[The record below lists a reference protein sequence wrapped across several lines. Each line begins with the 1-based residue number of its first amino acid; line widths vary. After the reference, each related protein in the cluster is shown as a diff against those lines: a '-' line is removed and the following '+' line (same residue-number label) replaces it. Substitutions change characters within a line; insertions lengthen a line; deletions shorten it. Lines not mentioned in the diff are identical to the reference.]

1 MRDFE
6 EIPPF
11 EGELH
16 DHAVSS
22 PSVNITVMSSSLFL
36 LSQIF
41 SRTGGALI
49 GVNGT
54 RLHRE
59 AAEAPVS
66 RRCTSQ
72 GGGTADFTSVAHSP
86 FTEPS
91 ELSRHLQIERAV
103 GETLVFPEI
112 KLVITLQT
120 HKKVDPWGGT

>member
-59 AAEAPVS
+59 AAEAPCRGGARRKGEELLIS
-66 RRCTSQ
+66 RALHILPSQ
-72 GGGTADFTSVAHSP
+72 NPVNSH
-86 FTEPS
+86 
-91 ELSRHLQIERAV
+91 
-103 GETLVFPEI
+103 
-112 KLVITLQT
+112 VIYR
-120 HKKVDPWGGT
+120 